1 MGDSEAVLR
10 VEGLKKTY
18 GDFTAVKDLSL
29 SVQKGEV
36 LGFLGPNGAG
46 KTTSI
51 SMMCGLL
58 KPTAGKVFL
67 HGKPMNSSADDR
79 LKVGLCPQS
88 IVVWERLKC
97 LEQLVFM
104 GEMYGLDGSSAKQ
117 RGEKLLSDLGLSDKK
132 NAAAHALS
140 GGMKRR
146 LNIALA
152 LVHDPEIVVFDE
164 PEAGLDP
171 QSRVLVRDFIK
182 AQAETRA
189 VILTTHN
196 MDEADRVSDRVAV
209 IDKGSVL
216 VLDTPSKLKEDIAE
230 GNIIEVEVGHDAPD
244 EATRKKV
251 LGTVEGLKASGKF
264 MHNRLVVEGEKM
276 AELVAPL
283 LTALKDMELP
293 VGSVVVRQPTLEDVF
308 LKLTGRS
315 LRE

>member
-1 MGDSEAVLR
+1 MSDGAVLK
-10 VEGLKKTY
+10 VDGLKKSY
-18 GDFTAVKDLSL
+18 GDFTAVHDLSL
-29 SVQKGEV
+29 EVARGEV

-58 KPTAGKVFL
+58 KPTAGTVYL
-67 HGKPMNSSADDR
+67 RGRPMRSTSEDR
-79 LKVGLCPQS
+79 LKVGLCPQH

-104 GEMYGLDGSSAKQ
+104 GEMYGLGASAARS
-117 RGEKLLSDLGLSDKK
+117 RGMELLELLGLKEKANSL
-132 NAAAHALS
+132 ASQLS
-140 GGMKRR
+140 GGMQRR

-152 LVHDPEIVVFDE
+152 LIHDPEIVVFDE

-171 QSRVLVRDFIK
+171 QSRVLVRDFIIG
-182 AQAETRA
+182 QADRKA

-196 MDEADRVSDRVAV
+196 MDEADRVASRVAV
-209 IDKGSVL
+209 IDKGKVL
-216 VLDTPSKLKEDIAE
+216 VVDTPDRLKQGIGE
-230 GNIIEVEVGHDAPD
+230 GNIIELKIGEGEIGEETGGKILARVDALGARGKIIHD
-244 EATRKKV
+244 RV
-251 LGTVEGLKASGKF
+251 
-264 MHNRLVVEGEKM
+264 VVEGERT

-283 LTALKDMELP
+283 LTGLQEMALE
-293 VGSVVVRQPTLEDVF
+293 VGSVIVRQPTLEDVF